1 VKEALEKFLDEIR
14 QMVMSSYDEEA
25 QLDIPPQQKE
35 GEKRDYKFIRYDK
48 GPCTCEGQLNA
59 WRKWTKDQGVTVHM
73 V

>member
-1 VKEALEKFLDEIR
+1 MLDGLEIFFDLITFAYCLIMFSE
-14 QMVMSSYDEEA
+14 Q
-25 QLDIPPQQKE
+25 
-35 GEKRDYKFIRYDK
+35 